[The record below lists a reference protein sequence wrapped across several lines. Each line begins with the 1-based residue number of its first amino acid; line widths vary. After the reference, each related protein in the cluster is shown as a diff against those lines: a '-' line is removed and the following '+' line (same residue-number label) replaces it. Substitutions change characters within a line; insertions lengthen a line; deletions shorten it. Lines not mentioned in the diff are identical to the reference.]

1 MVHWV
6 FVLEKQQQ
14 MRCTKPIRSI
24 FMSITSIVKVI
35 HALQFVYSTTF
46 YNNHERRR
54 VQHLCIAQHSI
65 HSNHKRMIM
74 WPFFFLFFF
83 LFFYLQTVFNYFTT
97 RVESNNLKETPYC
110 LCRINKQKE
119 VINARKTSHKHS
131 NKDLSR
137 LR

>member
-1 MVHWV
+1 
-6 FVLEKQQQ
+6 

-24 FMSITSIVKVI
+24 FMSITNIVNVI
-35 HALQFVYSTTF
+35 HAALQFVYSTTF

-54 VQHLCIAQHSI
+54 DQHLCIAQHSI
-65 HSNHKRMIM
+65 HSNHKHMIM
-74 WPFFFLFFF
+74 WPFFSFF
-83 LFFYLQTVFNYFTT
+83 LFLFDLQTVFNYFTT
-97 RVESNNLKETPYC
+97 RVESNNLKETPEC